1 MVASIERDGYPHVVQ
16 RSNPLSPADWTAC
29 IVWAGA
35 KPPRSVLLL
44 HLAGTLSACF
54 CVRDNPIRVT
64 TERHAMTDPENSTTA
79 EPEAA
84 TPEPVEAAE
93 APVEAAAPEPVTAQR
108 APVAAAPQ
116 GYAIIETGGKQ
127 YRVKVGDRISVERL
141 PTEAGND
148 IVFDRVLL
156 LGGEGATKVG
166 TPVVTGA
173 SVTASV
179 DDHFRGEKIVVFK
192 YKPKKRYR
200 RRIGHR
206 QELTHLT
213 ITGIAG

>member
-1 MVASIERDGYPHVVQ
+1 MSDQE
-16 RSNPLSPADWTAC
+16 
-29 IVWAGA
+29 
-35 KPPRSVLLL
+35 
-44 HLAGTLSACF
+44 
-54 CVRDNPIRVT
+54 T
-64 TERHAMTDPENSTTA
+64 TTTA
-79 EPEAA
+79 E
-84 TPEPVEAAE
+84 T
-93 APVEAAAPEPVTAQR
+93 VTAQ
-108 APVAAAPQ
+108 PL

-141 PTEAGND
+141 AAEAGGD
-148 IVFDRVLL
+148 ISIDRVLL
-156 LGGEGATKVG
+156 LGGDGSTRIG
-166 TPVVTGA
+166 TPVVEGA
-173 SVTASV
+173 SVTARV